1 MESFS
6 KIIFNLYNLLW
17 SPIPFLS
24 GIPIIGWLSP
34 FSILLLGTG
43 LWFSLELNFIQ
54 IRGFKKGINAF
65 FSGLKSKSPKAGAH
79 GMSSFQSLA
88 TAIASQVG
96 TGNVVGVS
104 TAIATGGPGAVFWMW
119 LAAFFG
125 MATMFV
131 EAALAQ
137 RYKVISAD
145 GQVTGGPVYYI
156 RQAFKGVSGK
166 LLAIIFSLLFIIAY
180 AFTGSAVQTNGIST
194 AWDTVFNP
202 NGTMTMVNILGLN
215 VSIVQ
220 VIVGALVA
228 LLALLIFAG
237 GISSIASFTEKIV
250 PIMAILFIGGS
261 LFVLVTHIGWTPAII
276 SRIFIGAFNPTAV
289 FGGFTGI
296 MVKDAVSK
304 GIARGLYSHEAG
316 IGSTPHA
323 HAVARVIHPTHQ
335 GYVAM
340 IGVFVDTFI
349 ILNLTA
355 FVVVGSGLYDPEI
368 AGEVLNGAALAQA
381 GFREG
386 FGSFGNIFIAICLTF
401 FAFSTIISSYFFGA
415 ANVRYLFGKRAI
427 RIYAILFCACIFLG
441 ALQDVDL
448 IWTMQDTFIGLAA
461 VPNIISLLALTRM
474 ASRLADEDDPNI
486 MLY

>member
-1 MESFS
+1 MEIFS
-6 KIIFNLYNLLW
+6 QILSNLYNLLW

-34 FSILLLGTG
+34 LSILLLGTG

-54 IRGFKKGINAF
+54 IRGFRKGINAF
-65 FSGLKSKSPKAGAH
+65 FSGLKTKSPKAGAH
-79 GMSSFQSLA
+79 GMSPFQSLV

-131 EAALAQ
+131 EAAIAQ
-137 RYKVISAD
+137 RYKIVSDD
-145 GQVTGGPVYYI
+145 GHVTGGPVYYI
-156 RQAFKGVSGK
+156 RQAFKGLSGK

-194 AWDTVFNP
+194 AWNTVFNP
-202 NGTMTMVNILGLN
+202 NGTMMMVNILGAN
-215 VSIVQ
+215 VTIIQ
-220 VIVGALVA
+220 PIVGAVVA
-228 LLALLIFAG
+228 ILALLIFAG
-237 GISSIASFTEKIV
+237 GISSIVSFTEKIV
-250 PIMAILFIGGS
+250 PVMAVLFISGS
-261 LFVLVTHIGWTPAII
+261 VFVLVTHIGWVPAII
-276 SRIFIGAFNPTAV
+276 VRIFVGAFNPPAV

-296 MVKDAVSK
+296 MIKDAISK

-335 GYVAM
+335 GYIAM

-368 AGEVLNGAALAQA
+368 AGEALNGAALAQA

-386 FGSFGNIFIAICLTF
+386 FGAFGNIFIAICLTF
-401 FAFSTIISSYFFGA
+401 FAFSTIIGSYFFGL
-415 ANVRYLFGKRAI
+415 ANVKYLFGRKVI
-427 RIYAILFCACIFLG
+427 QIYAVLDCVCIFLG

-448 IWTMQDTFIGLAA
+448 IWTMQDTFLGLAA
-461 VPNIISLLALTRM
+461 IPNIISLLALTRM
-474 ASRLADEDDPNI
+474 ASRLTDEDDPNI